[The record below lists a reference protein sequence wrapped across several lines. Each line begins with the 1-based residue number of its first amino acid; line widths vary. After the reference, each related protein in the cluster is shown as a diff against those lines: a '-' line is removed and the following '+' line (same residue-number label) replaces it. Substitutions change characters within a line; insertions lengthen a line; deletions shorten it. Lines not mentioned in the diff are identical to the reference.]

1 MNEVEIKQVDFSHT
15 IKKKDVW
22 LVFTK
27 SNKCWVCEINGIANN
42 EDMIVLK
49 LATKGKSGRRD

>member
-1 MNEVEIKQVDFSHT
+1 MNEVEFKQIDFSHI

-27 SNKCWVCEINGIANN
+27 SNKCWVCEIGGITKKN
-42 EDMIVLK
+42 DMVVLK

>member
-1 MNEVEIKQVDFSHT
+1 MNEVEIKQVDFSHI

-27 SNKCWVCEINGIANN
+27 SNKCWVCEIGGITDND
-42 EDMIVLK
+42 DMIVLK
-49 LATKGKSGRRD
+49 LATKGKSGTND